1 MTSVLSRRFS
11 VAPMMDCTDRHARYF
26 LRLLSRRVLLYTEMI
41 TTGALLHGDPKR
53 HLRFD
58 PAEHPVAIQLGG
70 SDPME
75 MSTCARMAAEEGFDE
90 ININVGCPS
99 DRVQSG
105 RFGACLMAEP
115 QLVAECVATMRAA
128 VKIPVT
134 VKTRIGIDR
143 DESTDRLYAMVEACR
158 LAGCTTFIIHAR
170 KAWLDGLSPK
180 ENRELPPLRYAV
192 VHQLKR
198 DYSGLEIIINGGLT
212 TIDASVRELLHVD
225 GVMLGREA
233 YHNPFL
239 LANVDRDVFGESGAP
254 PAREDVIV
262 RFTEYVERERAAG
275 TPLPAMTR
283 HLLGLYQGIPGARHW
298 RRVLSEQVRRPGIGA
313 AVIDEAMRAMR
324 NASLPRDVVAQA

>member
-1 MTSVLSRRFS
+1 MTRVLSRRFS

-26 LRLLSRRVLLYTEMI
+26 LRLLSRRALLYTEMI
-41 TTGALLHGDPKR
+41 TTGALLHGDAKR

-58 PAEHPVAIQLGG
+58 PAEHPLAIQLGG
-70 SDPME
+70 SDPGE
-75 MSTCARMAAEEGFDE
+75 MTACARMAVDEGYDE

-115 QLVAECVATMRAA
+115 QLVADCVRAMRAS
-128 VKIPVT
+128 VTIPVT

-143 DESTDRLYAMVEACR
+143 DESTERMYAIVEACR
-158 LAGCTTFIIHAR
+158 SAGCATFIIHAR

-180 ENRELPPLRYAV
+180 ENRELPPLRYEV

-198 DYSGLEIIINGGLT
+198 DYPGLEIIINGGLT
-212 TIDASVRELLHVD
+212 TIDACKRELLHVD

-233 YHNPFL
+233 YHNPYL
-239 LANVDRDVFGESGAP
+239 LSNVDRDVCGESGAP
-254 PAREDVIV
+254 PSREDVIA

-275 TPLPAMTR
+275 TPIPAMTR
-283 HLLGLYQGIPGARHW
+283 HILGLYQGMPGARHW
-298 RRVLSEQVRRPGIGA
+298 RRVLSEQARRPGIGA
-313 AVIDEAMRAMR
+313 AVIDEATRAMR
-324 NASLPRDVVAQA
+324 TASQRSDAVTAT

>member
-1 MTSVLSRRFS
+1 LSALLSRRFS

-26 LRLLSRRVLLYTEMI
+26 LRLLSRRALLYTEMI
-41 TTGALLHGDPKR
+41 TTGALLHGDAKR

-70 SDPME
+70 ADPIE
-75 MSTCARMAAEEGFDE
+75 MARCARLAADEGYDE

-115 QLVAECVATMRAA
+115 QLVADCVAAMRAA
-128 VKIPVT
+128 VTIPVT

-143 DESTDRLYAMVEACR
+143 DESTDLLYAIVEACR
-158 LAGCTTFIIHAR
+158 QAGCATFIIHAR

-180 ENRELPPLRYAV
+180 ENRELPPLRYGV

-198 DYSGLEIIINGGLT
+198 DYPALEIIINGGIQTIQACQEALT
-212 TIDASVRELLHVD
+212 HID

-233 YHNPFL
+233 YHSPYL
-239 LANVDRDVFGESGAP
+239 LSRVDGEIYGEAVMPCS
-254 PAREDVIV
+254 REEVV
-262 RFTEYVERERAAG
+262 ARFTEYVDRERSIG
-275 TPLPAMTR
+275 TPLSAMTR
-283 HLLGLYQGIPGARHW
+283 HVLGLYQGMPGARLW
-298 RRVLSEQVRRPGIGA
+298 RRVLSEQVRRPGIGSEIF
-313 AVIDEAMRAMR
+313 VEALRAMR
-324 NASLPRDVVAQA
+324 NASPRIETVVS